1 MNHKAL
7 ELQGLEKLTHYAP
20 VLFLLSISLV
30 GIITPV
36 VKPSHRSD
44 VLPLI
49 IFPLIPGILAIIA
62 YWWQKR
68 VLRFRLFHTNHNS
81 EENYNRLIQ
90 LFEKKGWTVKQ
101 RYHSQLIQATVP
113 GFPKSWGELV
123 TVRFL
128 GNDLYVNSICDPAKY
143 PSVTAYGHNRNNIL
157 TIVKAVDGSNQT
169 LCDFD
174 EPVMSKPVISL
185 IRVIGLIAWAVVIG
199 AMIWLFFKSR

>member
-30 GIITPV
+30 EIIALIA
-36 VKPSHRSD
+36 KPPHRSD

-49 IFPLIPGILAIIA
+49 IFPLIPVFLAIIA
-62 YWWQKR
+62 FWWQKR
-68 VLRFRLFHTNHNS
+68 ALRFRLFHTNHNA

-90 LFEKKGWTVKQ
+90 LFEKNGWPVKQ
-101 RYHSQLIQATVP
+101 RHQSQLIQTTVTD
-113 GFPKSWGELV
+113 FPKSWGELV
-123 TVRFL
+123 TVRFS

-157 TIVKAVDGSNQT
+157 TIVKAVDGSNQA

-174 EPVMSKPVISL
+174 EAGMSRHEISL
-185 IRVIGLIAWAVVIG
+185 TRAIGLITWAAVIG
-199 AMIWLFFKSR
+199 AFIWLFFKSR